1 MSINGLNVTSP
12 TSARI
17 WSELKDLSN
26 TEKIELIALLS
37 SSMTVAHE
45 QTDSHKKGWASRFA
59 GTWKDSRSAEEIVRD
74 IRSARTTNSFDVE
87 LFGALQTIS
96 SDEGLMKK
104 AVRSLKRIA
113 AQKAKTE
120 DTLSLEEIVRQGE
133 EEIAKGNLQPVAI
146 DDLWK

>member
-1 MSINGLNVTSP
+1 MTALQMQLNS
-12 TSARI
+12 
-17 WSELKDLSN
+17 
-26 TEKIELIALLS
+26 
-37 SSMTVAHE
+37 
-45 QTDSHKKGWASRFA
+45 
-59 GTWKDSRSAEEIVRD
+59 
-74 IRSARTTNSFDVE
+74 E
-87 LFGALQTIS
+87 LFGALKTIS

-133 EEIAKGNLQPVAI
+133 EEIAKGNFQSVAI

>member
-37 SSMTVAHE
+37 SSMTVAQE

-87 LFGALQTIS
+87 L
-96 SDEGLMKK
+96 
-104 AVRSLKRIA
+104 
-113 AQKAKTE
+113 
-120 DTLSLEEIVRQGE
+120 
-133 EEIAKGNLQPVAI
+133 
-146 DDLWK
+146 